1 MEKYNGWT
9 NRETWNV
16 NLWVMNDEGLY
27 SAMHQ
32 HSQPWTAESA
42 RDFVLDILPDGTPDM
57 SGVKDYFAVNWEEIA
72 NAWNEDQNEE

>member
-16 NLWVMNDEGLY
+16 NLLVMNCKRLHF
-27 SAMHQ
+27 AMRQ

-42 RDFVLDILPDGTPDM
+42 RDFMLDILPDGTPDM
-57 SGVKDYFAVNWEEIA
+57 SGAKDYFAVNWEEIA
-72 NAWNEDQNEE
+72 DAWNEGSN